1 MSSVVLIYPF
11 RRPRRDRATF
21 RLPPLGLAYVA
32 EALRRA
38 GHDVSVLDCTFLDE
52 AEVVRRAGR
61 MGADVAGIYSM
72 IGMGESAL
80 RIARA
85 LRGKV
90 AHLIVGGPLASV
102 EPELF
107 REDFDVAVRGEGE
120 VTAVEVLAM
129 LRPGGK
135 LRPEGERE
143 GLRAV
148 AGISYF
154 DRARGR
160 MTHTPSRRPA
170 DNLDAISFPARDL
183 LPNDAYIADGRRRY
197 GYSITSVMSSRG
209 CPYSC
214 EFCSNPVFGRSFR
227 TRSAANVV
235 DELEQVVEL
244 GYERVHFADDVFTL
258 DRRRLLE
265 ICRQIETRKLRLK
278 WECLARVD
286 SLDRVTA
293 DAMRA
298 AGCFRVYFGIESGDD
313 RVLALM
319 GKKIDR
325 KAVQRGV
332 SIAAAAGME
341 TGGFFIV
348 CYPGDTDATVLD
360 TIRFARRLPLQ
371 YASFTMPH
379 ALPGTA
385 LHRRV
390 GNRSDFS
397 RPKMKLARLKG
408 RTEFYLSRHGGAAGR
423 AGAYVFEKATNVVFR
438 ALS

>member
-1 MSSVVLIYPF
+1 MSSVALIYPF
-11 RRPRRDRATF
+11 RRPRRDHATF
-21 RLPPLGLAYVA
+21 RLPPLGLVYVA

-72 IGMGESAL
+72 ISMGESTL

-90 AHLIVGGPLASV
+90 GHLIVGGPLASV

-107 REDFDVAVRGEGE
+107 GQDFDVAVRGEGE
-120 VTAVEVLAM
+120 ATAVEVLAT
-129 LRPGGK
+129 LRPGGE
-135 LRPEGERE
+135 LRPDGDWE
-143 GLRAV
+143 GLAAV
-148 AGISYF
+148 AGISFF
-154 DRARGR
+154 DRASGR
-160 MTHTPSRRPA
+160 MAHTPSRRPA
-170 DNLDAISFPARDL
+170 GDLDAVPFPARDL

-235 DELEQVVEL
+235 QELEQIAEL

-265 ICRQIETRKLRLK
+265 ICRGIEARKLKLK

-286 SLDRVTA
+286 SLDRDMA

-298 AGCFRVYFGIESGDD
+298 AGCFRIYFGIESGND

-319 GKKIDR
+319 GKKTDR
-325 KAVQRGV
+325 KAVERGV
-332 SIAAAAGME
+332 GLAAAAGLE

-348 CYPGDTDATVLD
+348 CYPGETDATVLD
-360 TIRFARRLPLQ
+360 TIRFARRLPLH

-379 ALPGTA
+379 ALPGTT

-390 GNRSDFS
+390 GDRSDFS
-397 RPKMKLARLKG
+397 RPKMKLAKLKG
-408 RTEFYLSRHGGAAGR
+408 RTEFYLSRHWGAAGR
-423 AGAYVFEKATNVVFR
+423 AGTYFFEKATNVVFR
-438 ALS
+438 ALP